1 MTVYILEGN
10 NTLETSLIRAEVD
23 LGAIG
28 QNVTELR
35 NITNPAAKVMAVVK
49 ADAYGHGAEKT
60 AETALKNGAEVLGV
74 ARINEA
80 VALRKAGFTVP
91 VQIFGYTPPSMAKTL
106 IRYDLTQTVF
116 SFQSASALSQTAL
129 SKGEKIRIH
138 IKVDTGMGRLGL
150 VTDCGAISC
159 SDINLTR
166 SSLQHV
172 ESIVRLQGIIP
183 EGIMTHFASA
193 DSLDKRYARKQF
205 EIFMDFIDRL
215 KKNGIEFSV
224 RHAANSAAVME
235 MPETHLDLVRPGI
248 SIYGLYASDD
258 IDRNIIKLK
267 PAMALKTRVVHVK
280 EIPEGFSVSYARTYH
295 TRKNTTV
302 ATVSVGYADGFN
314 RRLSSSGFMLVHG
327 KRAPVIGRVCMDLT
341 MLDVSHVP
349 DVAVGDEVVVFGA
362 QEDEFI
368 HVDEIAQTLNTINYE
383 IVTGI
388 TARVPRIYTN

>member
-1 MTVYILEGN
+1 MTVYLLEGN

-23 LGAIG
+23 LGAIA

-80 VALRKAGFTVP
+80 IALRQAGLTVP
-91 VQIFGYTPPSMAKTL
+91 IQIFGYTPPPMAQAL
-106 IRYDLTQTVF
+106 IRYDLTQTIF
-116 SFQSASALSQTAL
+116 SYQSASALSEIAL
-129 SKGEKIRIH
+129 SKGKKIRIH

-159 SDINLTR
+159 SDLNLTQ
-166 SSLQHV
+166 SSLNHI

-193 DSLDKRYARKQF
+193 DSLDKSHARKQL

-215 KKNGIEFSV
+215 KKNGIEFGV

-248 SIYGLYASDD
+248 SIYGLYASDEV
-258 IDRNIIKLK
+258 DRNIIKLK
-267 PAMALKTRVVHVK
+267 PAMAMKTSVVHIK
-280 EIPEGFSVSYARTYH
+280 EIPRGFSVSYAGTYH
-295 TRKNTTV
+295 TRKTTTV

-314 RRLSSSGFMLVHG
+314 RLLSSCGSMLVHG

-341 MLDVSHVP
+341 MLDVSHIQN
-349 DVAVGDEVVVFGA
+349 VAVGDEVVVFGK
-362 QEDEFI
+362 QKDEFI
-368 HVDEIAQTLNTINYE
+368 HVDEIAQMLNTINYE
-383 IVTGI
+383 IVTSI
-388 TARVPRIYTN
+388 TARVPRVYTN